1 MGKLNFTEVDKNSA
15 SYKSSNSV
23 LESFNSS
30 ANLPLDGVPFTIVD
44 AILMEDQDN
53 GLPPQPVFLTKE
65 GQRLFIKSLTKD
77 VVTTDPV
84 THKLSAK
91 TPNGEFNRL
100 LREKLASLKTQT
112 NGATLDALIKWVK
125 SLTLRMRKEMVLK
138 VTYSGDVR
146 PSAIHHIDIVK

>member
-15 SYKSSNSV
+15 AYKSSNSV
-23 LESFNSS
+23 LESFNAS

-44 AILMEDQDN
+44 AILMEDTDN
-53 GLPPQPVFLTKE
+53 GLPPQPVFITKE
-65 GQRLFIKSLTKD
+65 GQRLFVKSLTKD

-100 LREKLASLKTQT
+100 LREKLTSLKTQSNET
-112 NGATLDALIKWVK
+112 TLKELAKWAK
-125 SLTLRMRKEMVLK
+125 PYTLKLRREMILK